1 MPLVFRWNAL
11 HTGVP
16 VCSGQKPHRKTPKI
30 EIRLILGESDLGREK
45 FMGVPIEAGSKIR
58 PATD

>member
-1 MPLVFRWNAL
+1 MPSTLEL
-11 HTGVP
+11 P